1 RRSFSIIAIMAGSPS
16 AFAEDLQN
24 VLVGQSILPRV
35 DDAAQ
40 VNVGAKVTQRPLGL
54 VWRGR
59 LSRSTEFVYRLVNL
73 RNDEVGIHAVALTT
87 HRSTTFYSSS
97 LPGLGNSGLSFSF
110 TNWCGRQP

>member
-24 VLVGQSILPRV
+24 VRVGQSILPRV

-54 VWRGR
+54 VWRR
-59 LSRSTEFVYRLVNL
+59 RASRSTELYGVVNL
-73 RNDEVGIHAVALTT
+73 RDDDVVVFAPHRPRLTRFVGQSSRTSPTRARRVA
-87 HRSTTFYSSS
+87 RVE
-97 LPGLGNSGLSFSF
+97 
-110 TNWCGRQP
+110 